1 MAKRWKKEEIT
12 YLKRYA
18 KQRTLEE
25 LTARYQIEAEMVQ
38 AKLSE
43 LGLKT
48 SDGMGKVDLS
58 DDPIVKLFERG
69 AKAVH
74 TGKYAEARPLL
85 ERVVAESDLS
95 EVMHRA
101 EQYLAVCE
109 RYGEKPGTTGGD
121 AYLEAVLIYNEGDLD
136 GAEDLCKRAGRME
149 KDDRFA
155 YLGAAVAASREDFE
169 LAEARLSKAIEL
181 NDRNRIQARE
191 DLDFGAMREQP
202 EFEELFV

>member
-1 MAKRWKKEEIT
+1 
-12 YLKRYA
+12 
-18 KQRTLEE
+18 
-25 LTARYQIEAEMVQ
+25 
-38 AKLSE
+38 
-43 LGLKT
+43 
-48 SDGMGKVDLS
+48 
-58 DDPIVKLFERG
+58 
-69 AKAVH
+69 
-74 TGKYAEARPLL
+74 
-85 ERVVAESDLS
+85 
-95 EVMHRA
+95 MHRA

-169 LAEARLSKAIEL
+169 LAGARLSKAIEL

-202 EFEELFV
+202 EFEEFFV